1 MQKYALK
8 RYKIKQMFIFTL
20 TKIAICYKILI
31 SVIFERIV
39 VTMGLT
45 LTEKILKAHLV
56 DGEFVK
62 GQEIGIRIDQTLT
75 QDATGTMAYLEYEA
89 MGVPRVRT
97 EKSVA
102 YIDHNTLQSG
112 FENADDHRFIGSV
125 CKKHGIYFSRP
136 GNGICHQVHLERFGI
151 PGKTLIGSD
160 SHTPTGGGIGMIAIG
175 AGGLDVAVAM
185 GGGAYYITY
194 PKIVKLNLTGKLSPW
209 VSAKDVI
216 LEVLRRMSVKGGV
229 GKVIEYCGE
238 GVKTLTVP
246 ERATITNMGAEL
258 GATTSIFPSDETT
271 LAFLKAQDRADVWS
285 ELKADD
291 DAVYDEQIDIDLS
304 QLVPLAACPHSP
316 DNVKSVNEIGKLKI
330 DQVCIGSCTNS
341 SYVDMMKVAHIL
353 KGKTVDPSVSLAI
366 APGSKQVL
374 NMIAENGALAD
385 MIAAG
390 ARILESA
397 CGPCIGMGQ
406 SPNSKGVS
414 LRTFNRNFEGR
425 SGTKD
430 GQIYLV
436 SPEMAA
442 VSALTGYLT
451 DPRTLGDMPEFK
463 LPEHFKIN
471 DNMVVPPADE
481 ADMDSVEVLR
491 GPNIKPF
498 PQTSPLDDSIDC
510 QVSLK
515 VGDNITTDHI
525 MPAGAKILPLR
536 SNIPAISQHCFT
548 VCDEDFP
555 RRAKNMG
562 KSIIVGGSNYGQG
575 SSREHAAL
583 APLYL
588 GIKAVLVKS
597 FARIHRANLINAGI
611 LPLTFVNEADYDK
624 INQGDEIVLADVRAD
639 VEADMSKLTVVNKT
653 TGVEI
658 PVLCELT
665 GRTKDII
672 LAGGLL
678 DYTREQLSK

>member
-1 MQKYALK
+1 MP
-8 RYKIKQMFIFTL
+8 T
-20 TKIAICYKILI
+20 T
-31 SVIFERIV
+31 
-39 VTMGLT
+39 T
-45 LTEKILKAHLV
+45 
-56 DGEFVK
+56 D
-62 GQEIGIRIDQTLT
+62 
-75 QDATGTMAYLEYEA
+75 
-89 MGVPRVRT
+89 
-97 EKSVA
+97 
-102 YIDHNTLQSG
+102 
-112 FENADDHRFIGSV
+112 
-125 CKKHGIYFSRP
+125 
-136 GNGICHQVHLERFGI
+136 CHQVHLERFGI

-194 PKIVKLNLTGKLSPW
+194 PKIVKINLTGKLSPW

>member
-1 MQKYALK
+1 
-8 RYKIKQMFIFTL
+8 
-20 TKIAICYKILI
+20 
-31 SVIFERIV
+31 
-39 VTMGLT
+39 MGLT
-45 LTEKILKAHLV
+45 LTEKILKAQIV

-75 QDATGTMAYLEYEA
+75 QDATGTMAYLEFEA
-89 MGVPRVRT
+89 IGVPRVKT
-97 EKSVA
+97 ERSVA

-125 CKKHGIYFSRP
+125 AKKHGIYFSRP

-194 PKIVKLNLTGKLSPW
+194 PKIVKVNLTGKLSPW
-209 VSAKDVI
+209 VAAKDVI
-216 LEVLRRMSVKGGV
+216 LEVLRRLSVKGGV

-258 GATTSIFPSDETT
+258 GATTSIFPSDEVT
-271 LAFLKAQDRADVWS
+271 LEFLKAQDRAEVWT

-291 DAVYDEQIDIDLS
+291 DAVYDEVVDIDLS
-304 QLVPLAACPHSP
+304 AIVPMAACPHSP
-316 DNVKSVNEIGKLKI
+316 DNVKTVAEIGKLKV

-341 SYVDMMKVAHIL
+341 SFMDMMKVAYIL
-353 KGKTVDPSVSLAI
+353 KGKTVAPSVSLAI

-374 NMIAENGALAD
+374 NMIAQNGALAT
-385 MIAAG
+385 MIDAG

-406 SPNSKGVS
+406 SPNSGGVS

-442 VSALTGYLT
+442 LSALTGYLT
-451 DPRTLGDMPEFK
+451 DPRELGDMPKFEMPRQFV
-463 LPEHFKIN
+463 IN
-471 DNMVVPPADE
+471 DNMVEPPAPAE
-481 ADMDSVEVLR
+481 DMDKVEILR
-491 GPNIKPF
+491 GPNIKPY
-498 PQTSPLDDSIDC
+498 PETAPLVESIEC
-510 QVSLK
+510 AVSLK

-562 KSIIVGGSNYGQG
+562 KSIIVGGVNYGQG

-611 LPLTFVNEADYDK
+611 LPLTFVNEEDYDK
-624 INQGDEIVLADVRAD
+624 IGQGDELAIENVRAD
-639 VEADMSKLTVVNKT
+639 IAAGKTELTVINKSKGVN
-653 TGVEI
+653 I

-678 DYTREQLSK
+678 DYTRESLK